1 MSISTVSLFT
11 HEFLLFLQEIE
22 QWVQDVLPA
31 RGFGHIVL
39 TTTYG
44 IMDHEEARAKKTGG
58 KILGF
63 FY

>member
-1 MSISTVSLFT
+1 MDGMMSYILPSR
-11 HEFLLFLQEIE
+11 HMGFL
-22 QWVQDVLPA
+22 
-31 RGFGHIVL
+31 VL

-44 IMDHEEARAKKTGG
+44 IMDHEEAIKKKTGG

>member
-1 MSISTVSLFT
+1 M
-11 HEFLLFLQEIE
+11 
-22 QWVQDVLPA
+22 DRMMDYVLPS
-31 RGFGHIVL
+31 RQIGYIVL

-44 IMDHEEARAKKTGG
+44 IMDHEEAIKKKTGG

>member
-1 MSISTVSLFT
+1 L
-11 HEFLLFLQEIE
+11 
-22 QWVQDVLPA
+22 
-31 RGFGHIVL
+31 VL

-44 IMDHEEARAKKTGG
+44 IMDHDECRNKRTGG

>member
-1 MSISTVSLFT
+1 MDTT
-11 HEFLLFLQEIE
+11 M
-22 QWVQDVLPA
+22 DYVLPS
-31 RGFGHIVL
+31 RQMGHIVL

-44 IMDHEEARAKKTGG
+44 IVDHEEALKKKTGG